1 MAPAECEVKR
11 SLSRQ
16 WALTACLAEM
26 GSGSGASWEATIA
39 SRHRLSYLSRTASSL
54 SEWKELGAPP
64 ASGACL
70 PSFFQASRSQAR
82 DFRVCPSL
90 PFPKKKKKKKKDTKI
105 DTSGISIFRMKK
117 YKTFNFYLTFISFRV
132 SNAFHAPTTSC
143 LFRKNST
150 GQGT

>member
-1 MAPAECEVKR
+1 MEGAGGSPCQWG
-11 SLSRQ
+11 LSAQ
-16 WALTACLAEM
+16 LF
-26 GSGSGASWEATIA
+26 SGKPV
-39 SRHRLSYLSRTASSL
+39 SSQ
-54 SEWKELGAPP
+54 GFQ
-64 ASGACL
+64 GL
-70 PSFFQASRSQAR
+70 PFST
-82 DFRVCPSL
+82 
-90 PFPKKKKKKKKDTKI
+90 FPKKKKKKKKDTKI